1 MYNVMLADDDYPVI
15 ELLSETIEWER
26 LGYRLMGTHEN
37 GLSAWEQAERQMP
50 DVLITDIGMPK
61 LDGLELAARIS
72 ERRAGVRIVILSCHS
87 EFQLAQQ
94 AMRLNVQEYFLKD
107 ALDPED
113 LSRLLLRLKE
123 GLDEERRM
131 NWEQE
136 RLHRLLN
143 ETKEL
148 RREKVIKNFIHQPLL
163 SPEAWRRD
171 AEGYGLLLSGEQC
184 LPVIGFVDNYRLV
197 KHRFASDQTLLF
209 AVGNVMDEVLQAG
222 ELRGL
227 HIGYD
232 VKRSLLL
239 FSCKPTL
246 KVNVMDQLKESLRQ
260 IQNTLL
266 QVLKIRMSFLI
277 GPSAGTP
284 ELLKAS
290 LVELLDSEEQRFY
303 LREGDCAKRSPS
315 APQASPQDLFD
326 YYDEAIQQLRAVLL
340 GKSVQEA
347 GHAAQRWIELIR
359 VQKYP
364 SEMVKDWT
372 LKLLLDLK
380 LKLHTLQ
387 PVRSSHTADTLHR
400 EISELNSLDQL
411 GEWLADH
418 LCAFVSAR
426 TGSVAASKRMEI
438 TEACRYVALHIGRRI
453 CLDEVA
459 EHLHLNASY
468 FSRLFKKEMGMTF
481 IEYVTRMKVE
491 RAKELLDHTGHTVGE
506 ICELLGY
513 DNQSYFIKTFKV
525 HTGATPVEYRG

>member
-26 LGYRLMGTHEN
+26 LGYRLMGIHEN

-87 EFQLAQQ
+87 EFQLARQ

-113 LSRLLLRLKE
+113 LSRLLVRLKE

-148 RREKVIKNFIHQPLL
+148 RREKAIKNFIHQPLL
-163 SPEAWRRD
+163 SPETWRRE
-171 AEGYGLLLSGEQC
+171 AESYGLLLSGEQC

-222 ELRGL
+222 ELRGQ

-239 FSCKPTL
+239 FSYKPTL
-246 KVNVMDQLKESLRQ
+246 KVNVMDRLKESLRQ

-277 GPSAGTP
+277 GSSAGTP
-284 ELLKAS
+284 ERLKEH
-290 LVELLDSEEQRFY
+290 LIELLDSEEQRFY
-303 LREGDCAKRSPS
+303 LGEGDCAKRSS
-315 APQASPQDLFD
+315 AALRSNQDLFEH
-326 YYDEAIQQLRAVLL
+326 YDAASQQLRAVLL

-347 GHAAQRWIELIR
+347 RLAAQQWIEFIR
-359 VQKYP
+359 VRKYP

-400 EISELNSLDQL
+400 EIAELDSLDQF
-411 GEWLADH
+411 GDWLADH

-426 TGSVAASKRMEI
+426 TGSAAASKRTEI
-438 TEACRYVALHIGRRI
+438 AEACKYVALHIGRRI

-459 EHLHLNASY
+459 AHLHLNASY

-506 ICELLGY
+506 ICEQLGY

-525 HTGATPVEYRG
+525 HTGATPAEYRG